1 MMQAA
6 FFTLVVDLFDS
17 RVYPGVAPACTVA
30 PYCTY
35 TRVVSIEQT
44 TLDTN
49 GGTENESNTRLQV
62 DVYAATYADAQ
73 AKAKAVKAQL
83 KLWTLANV
91 LLVEQDFREPDT
103 GLHRVMLD
111 VSVWHT

>member
-1 MMQAA
+1 MMQAD
-6 FFTLVVDLFDS
+6 FFTLVGYLFDN
-17 RVYPGVAPACTVA
+17 RVYPGVAPAGTVA

-35 TRVVSIEQT
+35 TRVSSIEQS

-49 GGTENESNTRLQV
+49 GGTGNESNTRLQI
-62 DVYAATYADAQ
+62 DVWAATYADAQ
-73 AKAKAVKAQL
+73 AKAGAVKAEL

-91 LLVEQDFREPDT
+91 LQGEQDLREPDT

-111 VSVWHT
+111 VSVWHP